1 MTNKELQQNAL
12 AISEIIAKSGVSSEE
27 FKKADYEIS
36 NAMQRKG
43 SFAPDEFLEEVKK
56 FLIGYGFHLTD
67 MVMTVTP
74 KPAENEYG
82 FVKYAIGKR
91 QIVITGEVDWIDKED
106 SWKSI

>member
-67 MVMTVTP
+67 MEMTVTP
-74 KPAENEYG
+74 KPTENEYG
-82 FVKYAIGKR
+82 FIKYAIGKR
-91 QIVITGEVDWIDKED
+91 QIVITGEVDWIDKE
-106 SWKSI
+106 

>member
-1 MTNKELQQNAL
+1 MTNKELQQNVL
-12 AISEIIAKSGVSSEE
+12 TISKVVAKSGVSSEE

-43 SFAPDEFLEEVKK
+43 TFAPDEFLEEVKK

-74 KPAENEYG
+74 KPTENEYG
-82 FVKYAIGKR
+82 FIKYAIGKR

-106 SWKSI
+106 I